1 LYLYYGAMCCTKPFT
16 SDPATA
22 EAIGAWHAVL
32 FDKQLGR
39 DHIVFEGDS
48 LEVVNVMRNETYSWT
63 RYGMLVN
70 AAKEEL
76 LAIPTWDFQH
86 VRRGANMAGHCLA
99 KQAFIQGEMRVWL
112 GIFPPCIQDVLT
124 VDNCLFS

>member
-1 LYLYYGAMCCTKPFT
+1 VARCPVRQ
-16 SDPATA
+16 TA
-22 EAIGAWHAVL
+22 RGN
-32 FDKQLGR
+32 
-39 DHIVFEGDS
+39 HIVFEGDS

-76 LAIPTWDFQH
+76 LAIPAWEFQH
-86 VRRGANMAGHCLA
+86 VRRGANMAAHCLA
-99 KQAFIQGEMRVWL
+99 KQAFVQGEMRVWL
-112 GIFPPCIQDVLT
+112 GISPSCIHDVLI